1 MLVKT
6 YMPLKGTV
14 MMVWTSL
21 ILMNTFQ
28 CSAQSM
34 HHRLSAQ
41 NLKEASAV
49 VQGGVSEE
57 AMPMPTTS
65 WLGNVMTDDTL
76 LQNLKGFMLGCDTS
90 VRDISKGF
98 VVTWEIL
105 WESFGHFA
113 KSRQVMN

>member
-57 AMPMPTTS
+57 AMLELMRT
-65 WLGNVMTDDTL
+65 
-76 LQNLKGFMLGCDTS
+76 
-90 VRDISKGF
+90 
-98 VVTWEIL
+98 VVN
-105 WESFGHFA
+105 SSQQAG
-113 KSRQVMN
+113 